1 MTINTGIPAT
11 LRSPGS
17 YTKFDPSGA
26 LQGSPAKE
34 THVLLV
40 GHKKLGSGTGTDGTI
55 YAITGDTGGDA
66 IFGVGSQV
74 AEMARAF
81 KAVSGTGLVR
91 LSGVS
96 LDDHASGVAA
106 AGSIVFATNASS
118 SGTHSFYIG
127 GVRVPVTVT
136 SGDTPT
142 QQGDALVTAIAAN
155 TRLPVTGVNTT
166 GSVAITCNWEGPSGN
181 FIVLEENL
189 TTDELAAVPGGTTTA
204 ITAMASGASAPLL
217 TSLIAAL
224 PTDVTYDYVVS
235 GFDDDT
241 SMDAWEAEALA
252 RWDYDDQRSMVIM
265 AGFRGAYA
273 AASTY
278 LSARN
283 SYLASVVCSG
293 LSSSA
298 PWIWGAVHCAVSAA
312 EPDAARPRNTL
323 VYTGCLAPI
332 VTSRFSK
339 DELELLLHEGGSTY
353 TVDASGNPIVQRMIT
368 TYTVNSASVADPTW
382 LDITTPVTLA
392 YLRWSWNARLT
403 TKFPRHK
410 LASDGGRPIPGQ
422 PIMTPSTMRGE
433 ALAWADDMYN
443 LGLIEDLAT
452 FASTLLVE
460 RNAQDSN
467 RLDVFMAPDLV
478 NGAHVFATLVGF
490 RL

>member
-1 MTINTGIPAT
+1 MAISTGIPAT

-17 YTKFDPSGA
+17 YTKIDGSGA

-34 THVLLV
+34 VHVLLV
-40 GHKKLGSGTGTDGTI
+40 GHKKLGSGTAVDGTI

-96 LDDHASGVAA
+96 LADHGSGVAA

-118 SGTHSFYIG
+118 DGTHTFYIAG
-127 GVRVPVTVT
+127 TKVEVSVT

-142 QQGDALVTAIAAN
+142 QQGDALVAAIAAN

-166 GSVAITCNWEGPSGN
+166 GSVAITCRWKGPSGN
-181 FIVLEENL
+181 HIVLEENL
-189 TTDELAAVPGGTTTA
+189 TPEELAAAPGGTTTA
-204 ITAMASGASAPLL
+204 ITAMASGASAPTL
-217 TSLIAAL
+217 TTLISTL
-224 PTDVTYDYVVS
+224 PSDVTYDYVVS

-241 SMDAWEAEALA
+241 SMDAWEAECLS
-252 RWDYDDQRSMVIM
+252 RWDYDDQRSMILI

-283 SYLASVVCSG
+283 SYLASVACSG

-298 PWIWGAVHCAVSAA
+298 PWIWGAVHAAIVAA
-312 EPDAARPRNTL
+312 EPDAARPLNTL
-323 VYTGCLAPI
+323 VYTGCLAP
-332 VTSRFSK
+332 VVGSRFTK

-353 TVDASGNPIVQRMIT
+353 VVDASGNPIVHRMIT
-368 TYTVNSASVADPTW
+368 TYTLNSASVTDPTW
-382 LDITTPVTLA
+382 LDITTPKTLA

-433 ALAWADDMYN
+433 LLAWADDMYD
-443 LGLIEDLAT
+443 LGLIEDLET
-452 FASTLLVE
+452 FSSTAIVE
-460 RNAQDSN
+460 RNAQDTN

-478 NGAHVFATLVGF
+478 NGAHVFANLIGF

>member
-17 YTKFDPSGA
+17 YTKFDGSGA

-34 THVLLV
+34 INVLLV
-40 GHKKLGSGTGTDGTI
+40 GHKKLGSGTGTDSTI

-66 IFGVGSQV
+66 IFGVGGQV
-74 AEMARAF
+74 SEMARAF
-81 KAVSGTGLVR
+81 KAVSGTGTVR

-96 LDDHASGVAA
+96 LADESGAVAA
-106 AGSIVFATNASS
+106 SGSIVFATNASS
-118 SGTHSFYIG
+118 SGTWTFYIA
-127 GVRVPVTVT
+127 GVQVLVSVT

-142 QQGDALVTAIAAN
+142 QQGAALVAAIAAN
-155 TRLPVTGVNTT
+155 ERLPVTGVNTT
-166 GSVAITCNWEGPSGN
+166 GSVAITCRWKGPSGN
-181 FIVLEENL
+181 HIVLEKNL
-189 TTDELAAVPGGTTTA
+189 TPEEFAANPGGTTAT
-204 ITAMASGASAPLL
+204 ITAMASGATAPVL

-224 PTDVTYDYVVS
+224 PSDVTYDYIVS

-241 SMDAWEAEALA
+241 PMDALEAEALA
-252 RWDYDDQRSMVIM
+252 RWAYDDQRSVMIV

-293 LSSSA
+293 LSSTA
-298 PWIWGAVHCAVSAA
+298 PWIWAAVHAAISAA

-323 VYTGCLAPI
+323 VYTGCLAPV

-353 TVDASGNPIVQRMIT
+353 TVDAGGQCIVQRMIT

-382 LDITTPVTLA
+382 LDITTPLTLA
-392 YLRWSWNARLT
+392 YLRWSWNARIT

-433 ALAWADDMYN
+433 LLAWADDMYN
-443 LGLIEDLAT
+443 LGLIENLDA
-452 FASTLLVE
+452 FAENAVIE

-467 RLDVFMAPDLV
+467 RLDVFMAPDLI

>member
-11 LRSPGS
+11 IRSPGS
-17 YTKFDPSGA
+17 YTKFDASGA

-34 THVLLV
+34 NHVLLV
-40 GHKKLGSGTGTDGTI
+40 GHLKLGSGTGTDGTI
-55 YAITGDTGGDA
+55 YPITGDTGGDA

-81 KAVSGTGLVR
+81 KAVSGAGAVR

-96 LDDHASGVAA
+96 LADNGSGVAA
-106 AGSIVFATNASS
+106 AGAIVFATNASS
-118 SGTHSFYIG
+118 SGTWTFYIG
-127 GVRVPVTVT
+127 GVKVLVSVT

-142 QQGDALVTAIAAN
+142 QQGAALVTAIAAN

-166 GSVAITCNWEGPSGN
+166 GSVAITCRWKGPSGN
-181 FIVLEENL
+181 HIAIEKNL
-189 TTDELAAVPGGTTTA
+189 TTEELAANPGTTTA
-204 ITAMASGASAPLL
+204 TITPMASGATAPSL

-224 PTDVTYDYVVS
+224 PSDVTYDYVVS

-252 RWDYDDQRSMVIM
+252 RWDYDDQRSMMLV

-283 SYLASVVCSG
+283 SYLASVPCSG
-293 LSSSA
+293 LSNTA
-298 PWIWGAVHCAVSAA
+298 PWIWGAVHAAIAAA
-312 EPDAARPRNTL
+312 EPDPARPLNTL
-323 VYTGCLAPI
+323 VYTGCNAPA
-332 VTSRFSK
+332 VGSRFLK

-353 TVDASGNPIVQRMIT
+353 IVDAGGQCIVQRAIT
-368 TYTVNSASVADPTW
+368 TYTLNSASVADPTW
-382 LDITTPVTLA
+382 LDFTTPRTLA

-433 ALAWADDMYN
+433 ALAWADDMYG
-443 LGLIEDLAT
+443 LGLIENLAV
-452 FASTLLVE
+452 FADTLLVE
-460 RNAQDSN
+460 RNTQDSN